1 MVKRLQGTISYIW
14 SKKDFFLLYTFF
26 KKGKWDTPDLEGSN
40 KISCTDQPEKI
51 FFLLYTFFKKGKR
64 DTPDLE
70 GAKNWAVCKKSDGK

>member
-1 MVKRLQGTISYIW
+1 MNHYQE
-14 SKKDFFLLYTFF
+14 KDLNKFLWNR
-26 KKGKWDTPDLEGSN
+26 K
-40 KISCTDQPEKI
+40 DQNNSEKI